1 MYGATTHRYDLYAWA
16 VMPNHVHAIFLPHQ
30 DMAAI
35 MRWLKSRTSR
45 VANRILGRSG
55 AFRQEESFDHWVR
68 SAEELQRL
76 IQYVET
82 NPAKAGLQEWQYSS
96 ARS

>member
-1 MYGATTHRYDLYAWA
+1 MFEAGVPPAKQDALLDKIKFGPKWLSDARIAKVVADALEYGAITHRYDLYAWA

-30 DMAAI
+30 DMATV

-55 AFRQEESFDHWVR
+55 AFW
-68 SAEELQRL
+68 
-76 IQYVET
+76 
-82 NPAKAGLQEWQYSS
+82 
-96 ARS
+96 